1 MREDG
6 LQARIKRRFKCTTD
20 SAHSHG
26 VAHNHLD
33 RAFSPAK
40 PNMAWAV
47 DMTYIWTKEGWLY
60 LAIVMDLY
68 SRRIIGWSAGPRMKT
83 ALPLEALNRAIALR
97 GPLPGLMHHSDRGSQ
112 YCAYEY
118 RNRLAQI
125 GAVPS
130 MSGKGNCYDNAVV
143 ETFFKTLKS
152 ELVWRMTFHSRA
164 QALSEI
170 GQYIDGF
177 YNPVR
182 WHSACAYT
190 SPIKYEMI
198 KNQTQILSTL
208 VKQVHSGGELCQSFC
223 RCGVDLGQLPQR
235 DSALSLHA
243 RLALSGLYVTITGGR
258 HSLRARRRAYICFSR
273 RYGTLDDWRYGV
285 WFWSK

>member
-1 MREDG
+1 MRFRFIAAEKAGISVQRACELMEVSPSGYYAALERPVSQKAREDMTLLAHIRAAFAQSNETYGSPRMVHELRAAGFTVGRRRIARLMREDG

-20 SAHSHG
+20 SAHSHP
-26 VAHNHLD
+26 VASNHLA
-33 RAFSPAK
+33 RAFTPEAR
-40 PNMAWAV
+40 NTCWAV
-47 DMTYIWTKEGWLY
+47 DMSYIWTKEGWLY

-68 SRRIIGWSAGPRMKT
+68 SRRIVGWSAGPRMKT

-97 GPLPGLMHHSDRGSQ
+97 RPPPGLMHHSDRGSQ

-118 RNRLAQI
+118 RDRLSDI

-152 ELVWRMTFHSRA
+152 ELVWRVTFHTRQ

-182 WHSACAYT
+182 RHSACAYT
-190 SPIKYEMI
+190 SPIKYETM
-198 KNQTQILSTL
+198 NN
-208 VKQVHSGGELCQSFC
+208 
-223 RCGVDLGQLPQR
+223 
-235 DSALSLHA
+235 
-243 RLALSGLYVTITGGR
+243 
-258 HSLRARRRAYICFSR
+258 
-273 RYGTLDDWRYGV
+273 
-285 WFWSK
+285 

>member
-1 MREDG
+1 MKFRFIAAQKAKLSVERACELMDVSSSGYYAALDRPVSRRARQDMTLLAHIRTAFTQSNETYGSPRMVHELREAGFDVGRRRVARLMREDG
-6 LQARIKRRFKCTTD
+6 LQARTKRRFKCTTD
-20 SAHSHG
+20 SAHSHP
-26 VAHNHLD
+26 VAHNHLA

-40 PNMAWAV
+40 PNISWAV
-47 DMTYIWTKEGWLY
+47 DMSYIWTKEGWLY

-68 SRRIIGWSAGPRMKT
+68 SRRIVGWSAGSRMKA

-97 GPLPGLMHHSDRGSQ
+97 RPSPGLMHHSDRGSQ

-118 RNRLAQI
+118 RDRLKDI
-125 GAVPS
+125 GAVVS

-164 QALSEI
+164 QALTEI

-182 WHSACAYT
+182 RHSACAYT
-190 SPIKYEMI
+190 SPIKYEMMR
-198 KNQTQILSTL
+198 N
-208 VKQVHSGGELCQSFC
+208 
-223 RCGVDLGQLPQR
+223 
-235 DSALSLHA
+235 
-243 RLALSGLYVTITGGR
+243 
-258 HSLRARRRAYICFSR
+258 
-273 RYGTLDDWRYGV
+273 
-285 WFWSK
+285 

>member
-1 MREDG
+1 VGHGVDIRLCQYAALERPVSQKAREDMTLLAHIRAAFAQSNETYGSPRMVHELRAAGFTVGRRRIARLMRED
-6 LQARIKRRFKCTTD
+6 
-20 SAHSHG
+20 
-26 VAHNHLD
+26 
-33 RAFSPAK
+33 RAFTPEAR
-40 PNMAWAV
+40 NTCWAV
-47 DMTYIWTKEGWLY
+47 DMSYIWTKEGWLY

-68 SRRIIGWSAGPRMKT
+68 SRRIVGWSAGPRMKT

-97 GPLPGLMHHSDRGSQ
+97 RPPPGLMHHSDRGSQ

-118 RNRLAQI
+118 RDRLSDI

-152 ELVWRMTFHSRA
+152 ELVWRVTFHTRQ

-182 WHSACAYT
+182 RHSACAYT
-190 SPIKYEMI
+190 SPIKYETM
-198 KNQTQILSTL
+198 NN
-208 VKQVHSGGELCQSFC
+208 
-223 RCGVDLGQLPQR
+223 
-235 DSALSLHA
+235 
-243 RLALSGLYVTITGGR
+243 
-258 HSLRARRRAYICFSR
+258 
-273 RYGTLDDWRYGV
+273 
-285 WFWSK
+285 

>member
-1 MREDG
+1 MKFRFIAAQKAKLTVERACELMDVSPSGYYAACERPVSRRARQDMTLLAHIRSAFTQSNETYGSPRMVHELREAGFDVGRRRVARLMREDG

-20 SAHSHG
+20 SAHSHPI
-26 VAHNHLD
+26 AHNHLD
-33 RAFSPAK
+33 RAFSPTK
-40 PNMAWAV
+40 QNTAWAV

-68 SRRIIGWSAGPRMKT
+68 SRRIVGWSAGPRMKA

-97 GPLPGLMHHSDRGSQ
+97 RPQPSLIHHSDRGSQ

-118 RNRLAQI
+118 RDRLAEI
-125 GAVPS
+125 GATVS

-152 ELVWRMTFHSRA
+152 ELVWRMTFHTRS

-182 WHSACAYT
+182 RHSACAYT
-190 SPIKYEMI
+190 SPIKYETM
-198 KNQTQILSTL
+198 NN
-208 VKQVHSGGELCQSFC
+208 
-223 RCGVDLGQLPQR
+223 
-235 DSALSLHA
+235 
-243 RLALSGLYVTITGGR
+243 
-258 HSLRARRRAYICFSR
+258 
-273 RYGTLDDWRYGV
+273 
-285 WFWSK
+285 